1 MDVINN
7 TLRKHAN
14 DANRPVAERSIGTL
28 LLEAGKITPED
39 AERILRYQ
47 REHGLRFGDAA
58 VALKI
63 VDDADIRQFVAKQFQ
78 YPYLR
83 EGEAEYPAEL
93 IAAYQP
99 FSAEVEALRALR
111 TQLLLRW
118 FSTGRHG
125 LAVIGV
131 GASGRAAS
139 LLTSNLA
146 VVFSQLGEQT
156 LLVDGDLRSPLVQS
170 TFRLGARQGLSDIL
184 AQRDSSETICRI
196 PHFVDL
202 SVLPSGTEAPNPLEL
217 LNRTVFQDLCTQ
229 LMSRFDVVLCNTPP
243 TGAGSDCFTIA
254 SRIGGAVLVATKD
267 VTRQADMQAAAAQL
281 KQSGVTL
288 VGTILAEN

>member
-1 MDVINN
+1 MELINN
-7 TLRKHAN
+7 TLRKHAE

-28 LLEAGKITPED
+28 LLEAGKITAED
-39 AERILRYQ
+39 AERIIHYQ

-58 VALKI
+58 VSLKI
-63 VDDADIRQFVAKQFQ
+63 VSDADIRQIIAKQFK

-83 EGEAEYPAEL
+83 DGEAEYPAEL

-99 FSAEVEALRALR
+99 FSPQVEALRALR
-111 TQLLLRW
+111 SQLLLRW
-118 FSTGRHG
+118 FDTGRHG

-131 GASGRAAS
+131 GADGKAAS

-156 LLVDGDLRSPLVQS
+156 LVVDGNLRSPLVHN
-170 TFRLGARQGLSDIL
+170 TFRLGTRQGLSDIL

-217 LNRTVFQDLCTQ
+217 LNRPVFQELSTQ
-229 LMSRFDVVLCNTPP
+229 LMSRFDVVLCDTPP

-254 SRIGGAVLVATKD
+254 SRIGGAVLVATKN
-267 VTRQADMQAAAAQL
+267 VTRHADMQAAAAQL
-281 KQSGVTL
+281 KQSGATL
-288 VGTILAEN
+288 VGTILAED